1 MPYILLIAAWVVFG
15 LLHSVLAYSGLKQ
28 VANNTFKSG
37 YKYYRLLYSCFATIS
52 LTAVLWYHFSIQSK
66 MLWQN
71 TSVEKA
77 TAVAFSVPALII
89 MAISMK
95 KYFADLSGI
104 DVFFKR
110 LPVDVHLEQTG
121 LHKWV
126 RHPLY
131 SGTILLVWC
140 IFLWHPS
147 LSNLIT
153 AGCIT
158 AYTRIGVYYEEKKLV
173 REFGSEYIEYA
184 KKVPMLVPGL

>member
-1 MPYILLIAAWVVFG
+1 MFG
-15 LLHSVLAYSGLKQ
+15 LLHSVFAYSRLKQ
-28 VANNTFKSG
+28 VANNTLKSR
-37 YKYYRLLYSCFATIS
+37 YKYYRLLYSCFATVS
-52 LTAVLWYHFSIQSK
+52 LMVVLWYHFSIRST

-71 TSVEKA
+71 SMVEKA
-77 TAVAFSVPALII
+77 AAITFSVPALII

-110 LPVDVHLEQTG
+110 SPISAHLEQTG

-153 AGCIT
+153 ASCIT
-158 AYTRIGVYYEEKKLV
+158 AYTRIGVYYEEQKLI
-173 REFGSEYIEYA
+173 REFGNEYVDYA
-184 KKVPMLVPGL
+184 KKVPMLVPGLG

>member
-1 MPYILLIAAWVVFG
+1 MFG
-15 LLHSVLAYSGLKQ
+15 LLHSVFAYSKFKQ
-28 VANNTFKSG
+28 AAQHALQGK
-37 YKYYRLLYSCFATIS
+37 YRYYRVLYSSFATVS
-52 LTAVLWYHFSIQSK
+52 LTVVLWYHFSIHSAT
-66 MLWQN
+66 LWQN
-71 TSVEKA
+71 SVLEKA
-77 TAVAFSVPALII
+77 VAIAFSLPAIII

-95 KYFADLSGI
+95 KYFADLSGT

-110 LPVDVHLEQTG
+110 PAINAHLEQTG

-153 AGCIT
+153 ASCIT
-158 AYTRIGVYYEEKKLV
+158 AYTRIGVYYEEQKLI
-173 REFGSEYIEYA
+173 REFGNEYVDYA
-184 KKVPMLVPGL
+184 KKVPMLVPGLG